1 MTAQSNLAGIR
12 VLIVEDEP
20 LISLFIE
27 DTLTDIGCS
36 TVAVAANLADATT
49 KVQRVE
55 WDVVLLDVNLHGVQS
70 FGLAETLSEKKRPVV
85 FSTGYGIAGI
95 PAHLQHIPVLQKPF
109 QERELIEKLQ
119 LALKFAESYDLSQ
132 RAR

>member
-1 MTAQSNLAGIR
+1 MIAQPNLAGIK

-27 DTLTDIGCS
+27 DTLADIGCRIA
-36 TVAVAANLADATT
+36 AVAANLADATT

-55 WDVVLLDVNLHGVQS
+55 WDVVLLDVNLHGIQS
-70 FGLAETLSEKKRPVV
+70 FSLAETLSEEKRPFV

-109 QERELIEKLQ
+109 QEKELIEKLF
-119 LALKFAESYDLSQ
+119 LALSGTKS
-132 RAR
+132 